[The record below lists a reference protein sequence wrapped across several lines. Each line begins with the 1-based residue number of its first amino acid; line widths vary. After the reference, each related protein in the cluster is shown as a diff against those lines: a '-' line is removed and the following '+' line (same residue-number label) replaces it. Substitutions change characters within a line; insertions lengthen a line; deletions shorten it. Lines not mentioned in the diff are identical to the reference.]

1 MSFMQAPSLDNLVEK
16 WKEVL
21 DHEDLPQISDA
32 TRKRHTAL
40 MLENQER
47 SLREDRGQLNEA
59 GPGNQ
64 TGGYPD
70 AGAGIAKYDPVLISL
85 VRRSQPQL
93 LAYDF
98 CGVQPMS
105 QPTGL
110 VFALRS
116 RYAGQNGAE
125 AFYNEA
131 NSAFSGDGTQTGTNP
146 VDGNPFTFGTGMST
160 ADAEGLGDVAGGGD
174 PFGKMGFTIEKVPVN
189 VKSRALAADFSVELA
204 QDLKALHGLDAEAEL
219 TNILTTEI
227 MADLNR
233 EIIRTVYVTARTGA
247 VAGTAVAGTFNLDVD
262 SNGRWSEER
271 FKGMLFFLDREANT
285 VAQLTRRG
293 KANFM
298 ICSSDV
304 ASALAMTGKLSYTP
318 EINNK
323 LTVDDT
329 GATYCGTLHNG
340 MKVYIDP
347 YMANSNSAD
356 QFAVL
361 GYKGSN
367 VYDAGLYYAPY
378 VPLTMYRAV
387 DPNTFQPKIGF
398 KSRYGIVANPFAEG
412 TFQGLGRIQANTNN
426 YFRKVRI
433 QNLM

>member
-1 MSFMQAPSLDNLVEK
+1 MEQQNRTQMLVEK
-16 WKEVL
+16 WSPIL
-21 DHEDLPQISDA
+21 DHEDIGNIQDPV
-32 TRKRHTAL
+32 RRNHTAII
-40 MLENQER
+40 LENQER
-47 SLREDRGQLNEA
+47 AMREERQSLMEA

-85 VRRSQPQL
+85 VRRSMPNL

-98 CGVQPMS
+98 CGVQPMQ

-110 VFALRS
+110 VFAMRT
-116 RYAGQNGAE
+116 RYGGQGGQE

-131 NSAFSGDGTQTGTNP
+131 NSAFSGTGAQSGTAPFDVGFSTGTSM
-146 VDGNPFTFGTGMST
+146 TT
-160 ADAEGLGDVAGGGD
+160 AAAEALGDPASTET
-174 PFGKMGFTIEKVPVN
+174 PATFGKMGFTIEKVQVAA
-189 VKSRALAADFSVELA
+189 KSRALAADYSLELA
-204 QDLKALHGLDAEAEL
+204 QDLKALHGTDAESEL
-219 TNILTTEI
+219 TNILSSEI
-227 MADLNR
+227 LAELNR
-233 EIIRTVYVTARTGA
+233 EIIRTVYITAKVGA

-271 FKGMLFFLDREANT
+271 FKGLLFQLEREANT

-293 KANFM
+293 KANFI

-318 EINNK
+318 EIKNK

-329 GATYCGTLHNG
+329 GATYAGTLHNG
-340 MKVYIDP
+340 MKVFIDP
-347 YMANSNSAD
+347 YMANSNAAE
-356 QFAVL
+356 QYAVL

-378 VPLTMYRAV
+378 VPLQMVRAV
-387 DPNTFQPKIGF
+387 DPNTFQPRIGF
-398 KSRYGIVANPFAEG
+398 KTRYGLVANPFAEG
-412 TFQGLGRIQANTNN
+412 TVQGLGRIQSNSNN
-426 YFRKVRI
+426 YFRKI
-433 QNLM
+433 KILSLM

>member
-1 MSFMQAPSLDNLVEK
+1 MEQVQNAQVLAEK
-16 WKEVL
+16 WAPIL
-21 DHEDLPQISDA
+21 DHADIGSIADPIK
-32 TRKRHTAL
+32 RKHTAIV
-40 MLENQER
+40 LENQER
-47 SLREDRGQLNEA
+47 AMREERGALNEA

-85 VRRSQPQL
+85 VRRSMPNL
-93 LAYDF
+93 IAYDV
-98 CGVQPMS
+98 CGVQPMQ

-110 VFALRS
+110 VFAMRT
-116 RYAGQNGAE
+116 RYSGQSGQE

-131 NSAFSGDGTQTGTNP
+131 NSAFSGTGSQTGT
-146 VDGNPFTFGTGMST
+146 DPFTATAGTAFDT
-160 ADAEGLGDVAGGGD
+160 AAAEALGDAASTETPAV
-174 PFGKMGFTIEKVPVN
+174 FGKMGFTIEKVQVAA
-189 VKSRALAADFSVELA
+189 KSRALAADYSLELA
-204 QDLKALHGLDAEAEL
+204 QDLKALHGLDAESEL
-219 TNILTTEI
+219 TNILSTEI
-227 MADLNR
+227 LAELNR
-233 EIIRTVYVTARTGA
+233 EIIRTIYATAKVGA
-247 VAGTAVAGTFNLDVD
+247 VAGTAVQGTFNLDVD

-271 FKGMLFFLDREANT
+271 FKGLLFQFDREANT

-293 KANFM
+293 KANFI

-304 ASALAMTGKLSYTP
+304 ASALAMTGKMSYTP

-329 GATYCGTLHNG
+329 GATYAGTLHNG

-347 YMANSNSAD
+347 YMANSNAAE

-378 VPLTMYRAV
+378 VPLQMVRAV

-398 KSRYGIVANPFAEG
+398 KTRYGIVANPFAEG
-412 TFQGLGRIQANTNN
+412 TTQGLGRIQANSNN
-426 YFRKVRI
+426 YFRKLRI
-433 QNLM
+433 LNLM